1 MEIQKSLHVYA
12 AAQGVKPLKDL
23 STDVIKTIKDN
34 KGTENDHNPM
44 SDRSSDQEGWF
55 GGWKSL
61 LLSALIALGGLFFF
75 LNVKGEL
82 DTLQKKYAVLQ
93 EDCDSISNSLHT
105 RIDMYDQISSKRN
118 TPIFFAATDNYSETK
133 LILHYNPSD
142 RRNYIQVYNLP
153 TLEAGQAFQLWSLKD
168 GVDPIPLTVFSKED
182 GDLIPVDFEEGTG
195 TYAITIEKAG
205 GVDSPT
211 LTRLIGTAGV

>member
-1 MEIQKSLHVYA
+1 
-12 AAQGVKPLKDL
+12 
-23 STDVIKTIKDN
+23 
-34 KGTENDHNPM
+34 
-44 SDRSSDQEGWF
+44 
-55 GGWKSL
+55 
-61 LLSALIALGGLFFF
+61 
-75 LNVKGEL
+75 
-82 DTLQKKYAVLQ
+82 
-93 EDCDSISNSLHT
+93 
-105 RIDMYDQISSKRN
+105 MYDQISSKRN

-142 RRNYIQVYNLP
+142 RRNYIQVSNLP